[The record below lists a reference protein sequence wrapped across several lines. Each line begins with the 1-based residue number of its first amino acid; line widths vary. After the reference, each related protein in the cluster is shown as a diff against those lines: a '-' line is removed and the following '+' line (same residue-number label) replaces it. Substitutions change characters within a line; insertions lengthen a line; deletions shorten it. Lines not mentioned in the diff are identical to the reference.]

1 MTAPAFF
8 ALSVLL
14 LAALLYWP
22 VARLVWVL
30 SVRRLERRAGA
41 ALDADERRGQL
52 RRARLISLVLVI
64 GFSMLFNAAMLG
76 VPGGR

>member
-8 ALSVLL
+8 ALSVVV

-22 VARLVWVL
+22 VARLVWTL
-30 SVRRLERRAGA
+30 SVRRLERRSGGA
-41 ALDADERRGQL
+41 LGPDERRGQL

-64 GFSMLFNAAMLG
+64 GFSMLFNAATLG